1 MNDLDFIAS
10 AAVTDD
16 AGLNMR
22 LGANAVE
29 SMISLKSEESDGAK
43 NGKSPAK
50 GSKLIGKK
58 RL

>member
-29 SMISLKSEESDGAK
+29 SLKSEAESEDGAK

>member
-29 SMISLKSEESDGAK
+29 SLKSDSGDEDGAK

>member
-29 SMISLKSEESDGAK
+29 SLKSEDSDGAK